1 MPATFFQRNRYLTDL
16 GLFGSIQR
24 RNCTNLVFIA
34 VHPVLLV
41 TIVDGDVAGNI
52 AGEVRASSLKT
63 ERLAS
68 PDADRCHACL
78 VSFFRKARRAILIAL
93 ILAGHW

>member
-1 MPATFFQRNRYLTDL
+1 MPVNFFQEDLYLMDV
-16 GLFGSIQR
+16 GLTGCIQG

-41 TIVDGDVAGNI
+41 TIVDRAVAGDVAGDI

-63 ERLAS
+63 KRLAS

-78 VSFFRKARRAILIAL
+78 VSFF
-93 ILAGHW
+93 